1 MKIKVGDI
9 EVLYIKI
16 VKVFDVDRRVV
27 KEIVGMIFKVF
38 ELRDIYMNF
47 ELIVYMKYVGRY
59 VGYGVIEIEFELRV
73 VGIFVK
79 IVQKIVEYDINII
92 QVVVE
97 DFEFYFE
104 VIFMIIIERFIL
116 GDLINEFFK
125 FEGVKR
131 IFIYQL
137 KFLFFFLFL
146 LLRFLEDF
154 GVF

>member
-1 MKIKVGDI
+1 MWGRIEYYFDEYFVRKFIVKIFLKYGFRVFDDMKIKVGDI

-79 IVQKIVEYDINII
+79 IV
-92 QVVVE
+92 
-97 DFEFYFE
+97 
-104 VIFMIIIERFIL
+104 
-116 GDLINEFFK
+116 
-125 FEGVKR
+125 
-131 IFIYQL
+131 
-137 KFLFFFLFL
+137 
-146 LLRFLEDF
+146 
-154 GVF
+154 